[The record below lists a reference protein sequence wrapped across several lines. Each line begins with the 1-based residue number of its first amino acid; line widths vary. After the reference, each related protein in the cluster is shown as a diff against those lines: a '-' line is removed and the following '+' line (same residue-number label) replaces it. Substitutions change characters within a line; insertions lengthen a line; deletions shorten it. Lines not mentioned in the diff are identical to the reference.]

1 MPFNESSD
9 LSPLSNPFWS
19 ATDTCRF
26 DTSPQMRRLQTR
38 AARVRS
44 WFNQGQPG
52 GFSSQFPSLSL
63 FFVFV
68 ETERERERKRGEERG
83 NISLWFSTPPLH
95 HPSTS
100 LSLHGS
106 SVITSYFSIPPIS
119 PPFFVLRHRLS
130 SIDRSPCRRTPRL
143 CRACLQHDMC
153 NIYVHGCIGATGV
166 TTIDLSSLYAR
177 RIRYFFPFFF
187 LPLLGC
193 LGTVMHNARYSCA
206 RVSATSSA
214 TCLDFCSGAK
224 VTDRELQLSVAIV
237 VEGSSNWWKVEES
250 RDRWSRYYWFRF
262 MIQWWILNILRA
274 ISIVC
279 DELNYGI
286 VRRII
291 QRLWIIR
298 VYYYLN
304 FHFSDSIIA

>member
-68 ETERERERKRGEERG
+68 ETGRGRERKRGEERG

-187 LPLLGC
+187 YPSWVAWERWCTTLDTRVHAFLPRLQP
-193 LGTVMHNARYSCA
+193 
-206 RVSATSSA
+206 RVSTSVLA
-214 TCLDFCSGAK
+214 PK
-224 VTDRELQLSVAIV
+224 
-237 VEGSSNWWKVEES
+237 
-250 RDRWSRYYWFRF
+250 
-262 MIQWWILNILRA
+262 
-274 ISIVC
+274 
-279 DELNYGI
+279 
-286 VRRII
+286 
-291 QRLWIIR
+291 
-298 VYYYLN
+298 
-304 FHFSDSIIA
+304 